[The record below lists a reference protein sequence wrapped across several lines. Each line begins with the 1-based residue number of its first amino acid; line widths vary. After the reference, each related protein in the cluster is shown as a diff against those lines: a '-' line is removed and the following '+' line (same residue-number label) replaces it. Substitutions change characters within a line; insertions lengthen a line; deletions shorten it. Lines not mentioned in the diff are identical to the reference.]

1 MTQAIVFERGV
12 PSITCPCGATQ
23 RAVAGSGSGFPP
35 DAAARFFAGHGWRVG
50 ANAKKNRCKA
60 CQAEERER
68 RLAARLAKKEHKEE
82 PKVELDQ
89 PMKTEATQKDTKPM
103 HPEITAA
110 MASRSDRR
118 KVIAMLNEAYGEGQ
132 NGYLAGWSDKI
143 IAERLGVLESLVAMI
158 RDENFGPNQI
168 DYSEQVLT
176 LAANL
181 EKMTAKTDEQS
192 KEIESIASRQKA
204 LIDST
209 TALISQHKERSA
221 CVEDLQEVI
230 AAQQKQLVGM
240 VQLCTEQNKRLD
252 RQNQDLQAQERTIR
266 ATAAALDAQKRDIA
280 AMSAAAA
287 KYLGMS
293 Q

>member
-1 MTQAIVFERGV
+1 
-12 PSITCPCGATQ
+12 
-23 RAVAGSGSGFPP
+23 
-35 DAAARFFAGHGWRVG
+35 
-50 ANAKKNRCKA
+50 
-60 CQAEERER
+60 
-68 RLAARLAKKEHKEE
+68 
-82 PKVELDQ
+82 
-89 PMKTEATQKDTKPM
+89 MKTEATQKDTKPM